1 METFSFTHNTPM
13 GEIKVGLDFHKTID
27 YDTKAMRRAL
37 VRGAAE
43 VRKEA
48 RRLIARRAISAG
60 GEFPGQSSGT
70 LRRSIGVVSKG
81 SKGGWIKIG
90 VRKTAGMDQFYPAF
104 LFYGVK
110 KRGSRIERL
119 APGEGLGK
127 SNRRKR
133 GARASLVEER
143 KASTDY
149 VIAPRANYIVAA
161 LDAKRD
167 HIKNIIQEALRSALV
182 PR

>member
-1 METFSFTHNTPM
+1 MDTFVVTRSSPM
-13 GEIKVGLDFHKTID
+13 GEVKVGLDFHKTID
-27 YDTKAMRRAL
+27 YDSKVMRRAL
-37 VRGAAE
+37 VRGSAE
-43 VRKEA
+43 IRKEA
-48 RRLIARRAISAG
+48 RRLIARRAISAA
-60 GEFPGQSSGT
+60 GEFPGQSSGK
-70 LRRSIGVVSKG
+70 LKRSIGVVSKG

-90 VRKTAGMDQFYPAF
+90 VRKIAGMDKYYPAF

-110 KRGSRIERL
+110 KQGSRIQRL

-133 GARASLVEER
+133 GARAKLVEER
-143 KASTDY
+143 KASTGY

-161 LDAKRD
+161 LEAKRD
-167 HIKNIIQEALRSALV
+167 HVKTIIQEALKGALV